1 MTYFGATNLYE
12 KFNETQQK
20 FLQDMVLY
28 IYKGYMALST
38 FENIWL

>member
-1 MTYFGATNLYE
+1 MRNLMKHN
-12 KFNETQQK
+12 KFVFE
-20 FLQDMVLY
+20 DMVLY